1 MRNEE
6 KLGSPIEPSSR
17 SRNNPPPPTNNIL
30 SFPTPT
36 EFVELPSGGLYYLKE
51 HRLHGVD
58 KIEIKM
64 MTAKEED
71 ILLNESYLRQG
82 VAIDKLLQSVIVD
95 KTIRLGD
102 LLIGDK
108 NALLF
113 ATRIS
118 GLGPE
123 YRVKLSCAIC
133 NASDEE
139 NFDLA
144 SLGHKVI
151 SSDEE
156 IVKTE
161 NGTFMI
167 TLPTT
172 KLQIEF
178 KILDGNSEKS
188 LDETVKK
195 RKKYKMPEDKLLYMM
210 EMMVVSING
219 VDNRSQIKLCLEKI
233 PASDCRYLRKSYEQ
247 VSPDMELGFDHTCS
261 SCGITQEV
269 TLPLT
274 ADFFWSK

>member
-6 KLGSPIEPSSR
+6 KLGSPTEPSSR
-17 SRNNPPPPTNNIL
+17 SRNNPAPPINNIL

-36 EFVELPSGGLYYLKE
+36 EFVELPSQGMHYLKE

-64 MTAKEED
+64 MTTKEED

-82 VAIDKLLQSVIVD
+82 VAIDRLLQSVIVD
-95 KTIRLGD
+95 KTIQLGD

-123 YRVKLSCAIC
+123 YRVKLSCGHC
-133 NASDEE
+133 NNTDEE
-139 NFDLA
+139 SFDLT
-144 SLGHKVI
+144 SLKHKVI
-151 SSDEE
+151 DSDETT
-156 IVKTE
+156 VKTE
-161 NGTFMI
+161 TGTFII
-167 TLPTT
+167 TTPST

-178 KILDGNSEKS
+178 KILDGNAEKS
-188 LDETVKK
+188 LEETVKK

-219 VDNRSQIKLCLEKI
+219 VDDRSQIKLCLEKI
-233 PASDCRYLRKSYEQ
+233 PASDCRYLRKAYEQ
-247 VSPDMELGFDHTCS
+247 VSPDMDLGFEHTCS
-261 SCGITQEV
+261 SCEVTQEV